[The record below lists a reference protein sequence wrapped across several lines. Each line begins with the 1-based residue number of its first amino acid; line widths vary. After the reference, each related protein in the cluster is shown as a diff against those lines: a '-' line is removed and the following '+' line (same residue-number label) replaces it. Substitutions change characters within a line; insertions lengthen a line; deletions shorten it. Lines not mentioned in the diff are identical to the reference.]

1 MRTFAL
7 TTKGQV
13 TVPVAIRRKL
23 RLGERDRVRFKEE
36 GGRVYVERVED
47 DIASVFGM
55 FKARK
60 SASLQEIADAPERMA
75 VARFKR
81 ATARR
86 K

>member
-13 TVPVAIRRKL
+13 TVPIAIRRKL
-23 RLGERDRVRFKEE
+23 KLGERDRVRFKEE
-36 GGRVYVERVED
+36 DGRIYVERVED
-47 DIASVFGM
+47 DIASIFGM
-55 FKARK
+55 FKTGKGAT
-60 SASLQEIADAPERMA
+60 LEEIADAPAQMA

-81 ATARR
+81 ATAGR

>member
-13 TVPVAIRRKL
+13 TLPVAIRRKL
-23 RLGERDRVRFKEE
+23 KLGDRDRVRFKEE
-36 GGRVYVERVED
+36 DGRVYVERVED
-47 DIASVFGM
+47 DITSIFGM
-55 FKARK
+55 LKTGK
-60 SASLQEIADAPERMA
+60 SASLKEIADAPAQMA
-75 VARFKR
+75 VDRFKR

>member
-23 RLGERDRVRFKEE
+23 KLRERDRVRFKEE
-36 GGRVYVERVED
+36 GGRIYVERVED
-47 DIASVFGM
+47 EIASIFGM
-55 FKARK
+55 LKATK
-60 SASLQEIADAPERMA
+60 SASRQEIAAAPAQMA

-81 ATARR
+81 ATVRR
-86 K
+86 N